1 MLAFL
6 DHVDMYWY
14 LPGLVA
20 AIALVYSGTRFESPR
35 YILLYS
41 VRWSIYILTF
51 LAATMFFVFLLGTGS
66 YYVVPFALAGLAL
79 FLLGGGKSKPKKP
92 SPEPS

>member
-1 MLAFL
+1 VILAFL
-6 DHVDMYWY
+6 ENMDMYWY

-35 YILLYS
+35 FILLYS
-41 VRWSIYILTF
+41 VRWSIYIITF
-51 LAATMFFVFLLGTGS
+51 LAATMLFVFLLGTGS

-79 FLLGGGKSKPKKP
+79 FLFGGGKGKQKKP
-92 SPEPS
+92 AT